1 MPLEIADTSQFI
13 DGEINFK
20 MVDRSNLL
28 NTAIEKN
35 QHSQNKFL
43 TIEVQ
48 FYNDVWMIFNACI
61 FKL

>member
-1 MPLEIADTSQFI
+1 MPLEIADTSQYI
-13 DGEINFK
+13 DGEINFI

-48 FYNDVWMIFNACI
+48 FYNDV
-61 FKL
+61 

>member
-48 FYNDVWMIFNACI
+48 FYNDV
-61 FKL
+61 